1 MPRYAYQAYAADGRA
16 RSGRIEAESRQRAV
30 AQLRADGFQV
40 FAIEPAASGA
50 APFWSRDLFGRDR
63 VNDAA
68 RLAFLREFGTLVG
81 AGLTVDRAL
90 RLVERQASAALR
102 PVLADILER
111 VVAGASLS
119 RAMAAHPQAFPP
131 DMVDIVR
138 AGEATGTLVAVLSSL
153 TGSIE
158 RRDAVRR
165 HLTSAMIYPALL
177 VLMAIGTL
185 VMIVVVLVPALAP
198 LFEGSGRAPPFT
210 IRAAAAL
217 GDGIGAF
224 WPWLLG
230 GVAVILLGLVRSW
243 REPGFAAARGRLA
256 LRLPLVREIVTGI
269 ELGRICRVLGTLLC
283 AEVPIPDAVAATRP
297 LAGNRVF
304 RAALEEAGRKLTE
317 GGSLAAGLS
326 SLKPHAPSTLN
337 LIASGEQVNRLGP
350 VLLHAAEMHETQ
362 TRQRI
367 DRLLALLTPLV
378 TVAIGGLI
386 GGLIISVMG
395 AIMSVGQLAQ

>member
-1 MPRYAYQAYAADGRA
+1 MPRFAYQAYAADGSARA
-16 RSGRIEAESRQRAV
+16 GRIEADNRQRAV
-30 AQLRADGFQV
+30 AQLRADGLQV
-40 FAIEPAASGA
+40 FAIEPAAASA
-50 APFWSRDLFGRDR
+50 SIWTRDLFGRDR
-63 VNDAA
+63 VDDAA
-68 RLAFLREFGTLVG
+68 RLAFLREFGTLIG

-90 RLVERQASAALR
+90 RLVERQASAALK

-119 RAMAAHPQAFPP
+119 RAMAAHPQAFSG

-138 AGEATGTLVAVLSSL
+138 AGEATGTLEAVIGSL
-153 TGSIE
+153 TSSIE

-185 VMIVVVLVPALAP
+185 VMIVVVLVPALTP
-198 LFEGSGRAPPFT
+198 LFEGSGRPPPFA

-217 GDGIGAF
+217 GDAISAG
-224 WPWLLG
+224 WPVMLG
-230 GVAVILLGLVRSW
+230 GAALVGLVLARIW

-304 RAALEEAGRKLTE
+304 RAALDEAGRRLTE
-317 GGSLAAGLS
+317 GGSLASGLA

-378 TVAIGGLI
+378 TVTIGGLI

-395 AIMSVGQLAQ
+395 AIMSVSQLVQ

>member
-1 MPRYAYQAYAADGRA
+1 MPRYAYQAYAADGRT
-16 RSGRIEAESRQRAV
+16 RSGGIEAESRQRAV
-30 AQLRADGFQV
+30 AQLRADGLQV
-40 FAIEPAASGA
+40 FAIEPSASGA

-90 RLVERQASAALR
+90 RLVERQASAALK

-119 RAMAAHPQAFPP
+119 WAMAAHPQAFPP

-138 AGEATGTLVAVLSSL
+138 AGEATGTLVAVLGSL

-198 LFEGSGRAPPFT
+198 LFEGSGRAPPLT
-210 IRAAAAL
+210 IRVATAL
-217 GDGIGAF
+217 GNWVGAF

-230 GVAVILLGLVRSW
+230 GAAVILLGLVRSW
-243 REPGFAAARGRLA
+243 RQPGFAAARGRLA

-304 RAALEEAGRKLTE
+304 RGALEEAGRRLTE
-317 GGSLAAGLS
+317 GAAS
-326 SLKPHAPSTLN
+326 P
-337 LIASGEQVNRLGP
+337 P
-350 VLLHAAEMHETQ
+350 VCRA
-362 TRQRI
+362 
-367 DRLLALLTPLV
+367 
-378 TVAIGGLI
+378 
-386 GGLIISVMG
+386 
-395 AIMSVGQLAQ
+395 

>member
-1 MPRYAYQAYAADGRA
+1 MPRFAYQAYAADGSARA
-16 RSGRIEAESRQRAV
+16 GRIEADSRQRAV
-30 AQLRADGFQV
+30 AQLRADGLQV
-40 FAIEPAASGA
+40 FAIEPAAASA
-50 APFWSRDLFGRDR
+50 SIWTRDLFGRDR

-68 RLAFLREFGTLVG
+68 RLAFLREFGTLIG

-90 RLVERQASAALR
+90 RLVERQASAALK

-111 VVAGASLS
+111 VIAGASLS
-119 RAMAAHPQAFPP
+119 RAMAAHPQAFSR

-138 AGEATGTLVAVLSSL
+138 AGEATGTLEAVIASL

-165 HLTSAMIYPALL
+165 HLTSAMVYPALL

-185 VMIVVVLVPALAP
+185 VMIVVVLVPALTP
-198 LFEGSGRAPPFT
+198 LFEGSGQAPPFA

-217 GDGIGAF
+217 GDVISTG
-224 WPWLLG
+224 WPLMLG
-230 GVAVILLGLVRSW
+230 GVALFGLGLARIW

-256 LRLPLVREIVTGI
+256 LRLPLVREIVAGI

-304 RAALEEAGRKLTE
+304 RQALDEAGRRLTE
-317 GGSLAAGLS
+317 GGSLASGLAG
-326 SLKPHAPSTLN
+326 LKPHAPSTLN

-378 TVAIGGLI
+378 TVTIGGLI
-386 GGLIISVMG
+386 GGLILSVMG
-395 AIMSVGQLAQ
+395 AIMSVGQLVQ